1 MRIKKP
7 HLRPIVITLSVGG
20 IFLTSIFMIVVIMF
34 YQHENIEKDLL
45 DANSSYAMKMS
56 DVMSSYIEMAQGE
69 LAYGAKKIE
78 STTDV
83 EYLKNEADRLRLQSG
98 MFNSVIVVSNGAVV
112 LATSPESLDLVGV
125 HLNSS
130 VSKLAIEGKKAF
142 ISQPYKSVAGNLIVL
157 LSHPIYDKSG
167 NYIGYIG
174 GSIYLKKQS
183 LFSDVLSRHFFND
196 DTEITIVSD
205 DGNVIFNKD
214 NSVVGRPMVMPDDL
228 KSKLASSER
237 GDGTFFSS
245 GHKYLLGYA
254 HMKNTDWNVFVYSHA
269 DNVTT
274 ILINYAKMCLCC

>member
-78 STTDV
+78 STTDI

-142 ISQPYKSVAGNLIVL
+142 ISQPG
-157 LSHPIYDKSG
+157 
-167 NYIGYIG
+167 
-174 GSIYLKKQS
+174 
-183 LFSDVLSRHFFND
+183 
-196 DTEITIVSD
+196 
-205 DGNVIFNKD
+205 
-214 NSVVGRPMVMPDDL
+214 
-228 KSKLASSER
+228 
-237 GDGTFFSS
+237 
-245 GHKYLLGYA
+245 
-254 HMKNTDWNVFVYSHA
+254 FVE
-269 DNVTT
+269 
-274 ILINYAKMCLCC
+274 